1 LAIGKIK
8 IAAVVILLGVAGL
21 SQPKPRIDF
30 DRLIASLPDLPW
42 QFEVR
47 YVVHD
52 GPNTDMLRIY
62 YDRRVDVIR
71 WRPEYTGSLASVCH
85 SSLDEKTMQHLLELL
100 RDRKF
105 NDLPSD
111 NELVKSIALTTDR
124 TVSVRLGRTIVRK
137 TDRNE
142 RENPALKEIESFL
155 EGIQTSVTA
164 DSQSKCD
171 MESVPAKP

>member
-1 LAIGKIK
+1 
-8 IAAVVILLGVAGL
+8 
-21 SQPKPRIDF
+21 
-30 DRLIASLPDLPW
+30 
-42 QFEVR
+42 
-47 YVVHD
+47 
-52 GPNTDMLRIY
+52 MLRIY